1 MSKVDCRGTRTKN
14 EKTQHYFPEH
24 SPGFHQFAVQGL
36 PDPQMSVCKCI
47 FNNSLWHYTFFF
59 CFVFPW
65 YCVAFYQRVVFPL
78 GRVLTTHP
86 IPRAWMT
93 VVPSSVLYICNEH
106 SKYD

>member
-1 MSKVDCRGTRTKN
+1 MKRHSITSLNILLVSTSLLFRDCLTHRCL
-14 EKTQHYFPEH
+14 Y
-24 SPGFHQFAVQGL
+24 V
-36 PDPQMSVCKCI
+36 SVYLIIHCGI
-47 FNNSLWHYTFFF
+47 TLFF